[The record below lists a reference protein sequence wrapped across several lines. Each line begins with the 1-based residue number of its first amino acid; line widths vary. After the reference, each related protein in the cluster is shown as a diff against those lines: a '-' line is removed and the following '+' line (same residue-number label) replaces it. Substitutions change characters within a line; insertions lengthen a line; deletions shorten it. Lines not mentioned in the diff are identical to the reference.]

1 MDTVVLARAFFGTSL
16 AFHIIFATLGV
27 GIPLLIVIAE
37 ILHQVKKDN
46 DYAIMAK
53 RWTKAFAVLL
63 GVAIPSGTIVGVQLS
78 LLWPGF
84 MEIVGKVISLPF
96 QVEIFAFF
104 IEALFMSIYVYAADR
119 LPKAFRILS
128 VILVAFGA
136 VASAILITAV
146 NTWMNTP
153 AGFQIASDGTIYDV
167 HPWTAFFNPSFLSSA
182 FHVAVTA
189 YMTGGFAV
197 ASVAAYKLLKR
208 KKRTAQEITYHKKGF
223 LLALIVGLTFSLIS
237 SISGHHSAQV
247 LHEHSPEKLAA
258 AEGLFKSQ
266 RYAPLAIGGFT
277 DPKTES
283 VKYGIEIPWMLSWLA
298 AGKFDTKV
306 KGLYEFP
313 RETWPPFYVHTL
325 FNIMVGIG
333 FFLLALAAF
342 SLVWMYYTK
351 RKKRGFPKWLLVVL
365 IFSGPLSMLGI
376 EFGWI
381 FSCSGRQPWTIYKV
395 QTTSEAATQSTNLG
409 GLFLLFIGLYVL
421 LGALTILI
429 LTSYFKRH
437 PVYKEFEKYS
447 GYEEKGSS

>member
-27 GIPLLIVIAE
+27 GIPLMIVIAE
-37 ILHQVKKDN
+37 ILHQVKNDN

-96 QVEIFAFF
+96 QIELFAFF

-119 LPKAFRILS
+119 LPKFFRIIS

-153 AGFQIASDGTIYDV
+153 DGFKIAKDGTIFDV
-167 HPWTAFFNPSFLSSA
+167 NPWDAFFNPSFISSA
-182 FHVAVTA
+182 FHVSVTA
-189 YMTGGFAV
+189 YMTGAFAV
-197 ASVAAYKLLKR
+197 ASIGAYKLLRGKLS
-208 KKRTAQEITYHKKGF
+208 KNESVYHKKGF
-223 LLALIVGLTFSLIS
+223 LLAMIVGLVFSLVS
-237 SISGHHSAQV
+237 SFSGHHSAQI

-258 AEGLFKSQ
+258 AEGLFETQ

-277 DPKTES
+277 DPKTEE

-325 FNIMVGIG
+325 FNVMVGIG
-333 FFLLALAAF
+333 FLLLGLAAVALF
-342 SLVWMYYTK
+342 FWWYYGK
-351 RKKRGFPKWLLVVL
+351 RKKRPYPRWLLFLL

-381 FSCSGRQPWTIYKV
+381 FSCSGRQPWTIYRV
-395 QTTSEAATQSTNLG
+395 QTTAEAATQSQNLAP
-409 GLFLLFIGLYVL
+409 LFLLFIGLYVM
-421 LGALTILI
+421 LGVLTILI
-429 LTSYFKRH
+429 LTSYFKRN
-437 PVYKEFEKYS
+437 PVSKEFEKYS
-447 GYEEKGSS
+447 GY